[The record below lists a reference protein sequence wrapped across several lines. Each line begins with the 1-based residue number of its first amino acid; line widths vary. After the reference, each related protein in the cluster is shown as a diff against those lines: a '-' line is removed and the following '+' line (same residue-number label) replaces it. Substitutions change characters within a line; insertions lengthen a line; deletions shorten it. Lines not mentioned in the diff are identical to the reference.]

1 MGSHVVILLQ
11 YFSFVT
17 KRPNPLPISDSIDM
31 IAMQRRNGNQTG
43 TEETEAESLN
53 GCGGSG
59 RAGRE
64 GAAERM
70 AAE

>member
-1 MGSHVVILLQ
+1 MNCISL
-11 YFSFVT
+11 YNYET
-17 KRPNPLPISDSIDM
+17 KRTFKIKK
-31 IAMQRRNGNQTG
+31 RRNGNQTG

-64 GAAERM
+64 GAAERT

>member
-1 MGSHVVILLQ
+1 MEELRFQI
-11 YFSFVT
+11 
-17 KRPNPLPISDSIDM
+17 
-31 IAMQRRNGNQTG
+31 

-59 RAGRE
+59 RARRE
-64 GAAERM
+64 GAAERA